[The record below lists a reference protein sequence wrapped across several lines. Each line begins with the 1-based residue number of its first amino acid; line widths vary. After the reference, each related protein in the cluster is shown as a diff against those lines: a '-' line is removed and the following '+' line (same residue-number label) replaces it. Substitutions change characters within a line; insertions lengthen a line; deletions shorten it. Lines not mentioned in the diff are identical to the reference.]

1 MKAIFLD
8 IDGVANSTASCL
20 ARTGTYWEASNGSV
34 AEIADWTQRLLDKCP
49 GGEFGYG
56 VIQSFQT
63 FCPTSVSLLNRLVK
77 RSGAKVVLS
86 SSHRVYFSNKAPLLE
101 GHIPNIEFGSVEHIE
116 ALDLYLKL
124 LGFEVE
130 LIGVTPRLWKERGAE
145 VQIYLEEHPEIE
157 CHVAIDDSGDFQP
170 NHCVHHQTDPHYGFS
185 GHDYFACSKILGC
198 EESNC
203 IIV

>member
-20 ARTGTYWEASNGSV
+20 ARTGTYWEPSNGTEM
-34 AEIADWTQRLLDKCP
+34 EISDWTQRLLDKCP
-49 GGEFGYG
+49 TGEFGYG

-63 FCPTSVSLLNRLVK
+63 FCPTSVSLLNRLAK

-86 SSHRVYFSNKAPLLE
+86 SSHRVYFSSQAPQLE
-101 GHIPNIEFGSVEHIE
+101 GRCDAIEFGSPEHLE
-116 ALDLYLKL
+116 CLDLYLKL

-130 LIGVTPRLWKERGAE
+130 LVGVTPRLWQRRGHE
-145 VQIYLEEHPEIE
+145 VYRYLSDHPEIE
-157 CHVAIDDSGDFQP
+157 CHVAIDDSADFSP
-170 NHCVHHQTDPHYGFS
+170 VECVHHLTDPHYGFA
-185 GHDYFACSKILGC
+185 GHDYFACAKLLGC

>member
-8 IDGVANSTASCL
+8 IDGVANSIASCL
-20 ARTGTYWEASNGSV
+20 ARTGTYWEASNGTET
-34 AEIADWTQRLLDKCP
+34 EIADWTMQLLSKCP

-63 FCPTSVSLLNRLVK
+63 FCPTSVSLLNRLAK

-86 SSHRVYFSNKAPLLE
+86 SSHRVYFSKMSPALE
-101 GHIPNIEFGSVEHIE
+101 GRCDIEYGSPEHLE
-116 ALDLYLKL
+116 CLGLYLKL

-130 LIGVTPRLWKERGAE
+130 LVGVTPRLWEKRGLE
-145 VQIYLEEHPEIE
+145 VQAFLRDHPEID
-157 CHVAIDDSGDFQP
+157 CHVAIDDGADFDSSQ
-170 NHCVHHQTDPHYGFS
+170 CVHYLTDPHYGFS